1 MSAWNHD
8 AQIAAQLHTS
18 STHWKIQ
25 VERQIQCGI
34 LKYYNSIEGAVIENN
49 SIEGNGTENN
59 NGAYNM
65 SEGVYNEAYYIKNN
79 LNMSEEDFSEA
90 YYSQVRYDRRIKM
103 ASSSSSTTSS
113 TTTTDTIATPSIVDT
128 SRCTTRSNIQVTVDT
143 ESMTCPINRDI
154 MVDPVIIQ
162 DGHTYE
168 RAAIMTW
175 FTKSNKSPLTRAVI
189 TDTKN
194 LIPNLFL
201 KGIIDQYNNTKK

>member
-1 MSAWNHD
+1 
-8 AQIAAQLHTS
+8 
-18 STHWKIQ
+18 
-25 VERQIQCGI
+25 
-34 LKYYNSIEGAVIENN
+34 
-49 SIEGNGTENN
+49 
-59 NGAYNM
+59 
-65 SEGVYNEAYYIKNN
+65 
-79 LNMSEEDFSEA
+79 MSEEDFSEA

-103 ASSSSSTTSS
+103 ASSSSSSTTSS

-128 SRCTTRSNIQVTVDT
+128 CSTSRCTTRNNIQVTVDT